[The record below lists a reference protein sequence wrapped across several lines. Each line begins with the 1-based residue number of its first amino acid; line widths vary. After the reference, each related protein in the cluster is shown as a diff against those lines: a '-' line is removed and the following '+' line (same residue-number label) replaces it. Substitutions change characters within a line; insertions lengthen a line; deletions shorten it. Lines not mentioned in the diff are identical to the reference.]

1 MRGVRHA
8 VMTVLGLSSFLA
20 VSAAAQSGPADS
32 VRAPDIAWA
41 RAYVTHDTVFAG
53 ALFGEDF
60 VMTRTAG
67 LVTGREAELSDVRVI
82 DGLEMHSFRTE
93 GVVCRVYDSA
103 VVVTGLAVWSFTY
116 RQPQPTTLR
125 RRYTAVYVRGGR
137 LGWRLVAVQMG
148 NAPD

>member
-1 MRGVRHA
+1 MTGARRA
-8 VMTVLGLSSFLA
+8 VLTVLGLLSFVA
-20 VSAAAQSGPADS
+20 GSAPAQSGPADS
-32 VRAPDIAWA
+32 VRALDSAWA

-53 ALFGEDF
+53 ALLGEGF

-82 DGLEMHSFRTE
+82 DGLEMHFFRTE
-93 GVVCRVYDSA
+93 DVVCRVYDSA